1 MTITN
6 TYQTVILIVEDNEVN
21 RYLLARMLK
30 QQGHAVL
37 LANNGRQAL
46 ETMRTHNLDLVLLD
60 IMMPEMDGYEVLEQL
75 KQDAM
80 LRHIPVVMITAV
92 DDIESVV
99 RCIELGAEDYLFK
112 PFNPILLK
120 ARIDASLEKKRL
132 RDQEQAYLKQLEIE
146 QHKSERLLLSILP
159 APVAQRLKQGEQVI
173 ADHFEDATVLFA
185 DIVGFTRLSNTLPPA
200 ELISLLNE
208 IFSMFDRLVERY
220 GLEKIKTIGDSYLV
234 AGGIPVACPKH
245 VATVADMAL
254 DMQEAIACFCMEE
267 MEHELHF
274 NMRIGMNSGPVV
286 AGIIG
291 QNRFI
296 YDIWGDTVN
305 IASRM
310 ENAGLAGCIQTTERV
325 YERLQDSF
333 IFEARGLMDVKGM
346 GKMKTYFLKGRK

>member
-1 MTITN
+1 MTN
-6 TYQTVILIVEDNEVN
+6 TYQTVILIVEDNQIN

-37 LANNGRQAL
+37 LADNGRQAL
-46 ETMRTHNLDLVLLD
+46 ETMRIHNLDLVLLD
-60 IMMPEMDGYEVLEQL
+60 IMMPEMDGYEVLAQL

-112 PFNPILLK
+112 PFNPVLLK

-173 ADHFEDATVLFA
+173 ADHFQDATVLFA
-185 DIVGFTRLSNTLPPA
+185 DIVGFTRLSNTLPPV
-200 ELISLLNE
+200 ELVSLLNE
-208 IFSMFDRLVERY
+208 IFSIFDRLVERY

-234 AGGIPVACPKH
+234 AGGIPVPCPKH